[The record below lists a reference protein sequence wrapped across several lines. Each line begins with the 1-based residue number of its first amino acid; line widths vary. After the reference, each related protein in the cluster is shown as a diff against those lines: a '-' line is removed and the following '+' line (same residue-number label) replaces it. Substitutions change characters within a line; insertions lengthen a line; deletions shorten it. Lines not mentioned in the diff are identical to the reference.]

1 MAKKRVQVQGVSA
14 PKLGNSIGGM
24 GQTFVTPD
32 QSNRGS
38 QIAQALQNVG
48 GITQT
53 IASNKIQE
61 QKEEVRLVDG
71 IKAKNAY
78 GVLSPS
84 LIEHMNNQDYSITER
99 EDGVRRRATADEMF
113 ATWANT
119 EEYQA
124 QLSQFG
130 SESAKRAFE
139 GSMAQA
145 VAETYGKAS
154 VDFDQREMRE
164 TFSQE
169 LQVSIA
175 NGTPNAWDAYDA
187 RLVDTGLMSRPEA
200 MAQIQSDAEH
210 MYRTT
215 GDASGFDYME
225 AKGMGNNDFKKANED
240 LKDSITNDREIKANR
255 AYQRDQQVKA
265 KTKSDLMVQVSS
277 RLAEDPHADLDDL
290 EQQALEAGIGDFR
303 GTTNTLRKSYNPT
316 SNKEYK
322 MAISDRVELQK
333 RLTELPTR
341 AQQLQFMEENSSVI
355 DSSTA
360 SQWLGWINSGS
371 IPTFRDNDIYKSVMR
386 SLDDK
391 MEFEQGSTENVFR
404 IKQHIDDTMIKT
416 VQGDVWKQAEA
427 DGDIPEMMDIM
438 ERITIAATKLAADK
452 APLSYV
458 ADGRKEKE
466 DAERQVAADKA
477 KAEAD
482 KAKAE
487 ADKAKTEA
495 EKKLEAFEKQYSNKQ

>member
-1 MAKKRVQVQGVSA
+1 MAKNRVQVQGVSA

-38 QIAQALQNVG
+38 QIAKALQNVG

-78 GVLSPS
+78 GVLAPS
-84 LIEHMNNQDYSITER
+84 LVEHMNNQDYSITER
-99 EDGVRRRATADEMF
+99 EDGIRRRATADEMF
-113 ATWANT
+113 ASWANT
-119 EEYQA
+119 EEYQG

-175 NGTPNAWDAYDA
+175 NGTPNAWDSYDA

-215 GDASGFDYME
+215 GDDSGFDYME
-225 AKGMGNNDFKKANED
+225 AKGMGNNEFKAANED
-240 LKDSITNDREIKANR
+240 KKDAITNDREIKSNR
-255 AYQRDQQVKA
+255 SYQRDQQVKA
-265 KTKSDLMVQVSS
+265 KAKSDLMVQVST

-290 EQQALEAGIGDFR
+290 EQQAIEAGIGDFR
-303 GTTNTLRKSYNPT
+303 GTTNTLRLSYNP
-316 SNKEYK
+316 SMNKDYK
-322 MAISDRVELQK
+322 MNVSNRVELQK
-333 RLTELPTR
+333 QLTELPTR

-360 SQWLGWINSGS
+360 GTWLGWINSGS
-371 IPTFRDNDIYKSVMR
+371 LPTFRNNDIYKGAMKT
-386 SLDDK
+386 LDQRI
-391 MEFEQGSTENVFR
+391 EFAQGSNENVFK
-404 IKQHIDDTMIKT
+404 IKEHVDDTMIKV
-416 VQGDVWKQAEA
+416 VQGERWKKAEE
-427 DGDIPEMMDIM
+427 DGDIGEMMVIM
-438 ERITIAATKLAADK
+438 QDVVTASTQLANAG
-452 APLSYV
+452 AELSYT
-458 ADGRKEKE
+458 ASGREAEE
-466 DAERQVAADKA
+466 DAERQ
-477 KAEAD
+477 AEAD
-482 KAKAE
+482 KV
-487 ADKAKTEA
+487 TEA
-495 EKKLEAFEKQYSNKQ
+495 NRKRLEDLEKQFNK

>member
-1 MAKKRVQVQGVSA
+1 MAKNRVQVQGVSA

-38 QIAQALQNVG
+38 QIAQALQSVG

-84 LIEHMNNQDYSITER
+84 LIEHISNQDYSITER
-99 EDGVRRRATADEMF
+99 EDGTIRRQTADEMF

-119 EEYQA
+119 KEYQA

-175 NGTPNAWDAYDA
+175 NGTPNAWDSYDA

-210 MYRTT
+210 LYRTT
-215 GDASGFDYME
+215 GDTSGFDYME
-225 AKGMGNNDFKKANED
+225 AKGMGNNAFKAANED
-240 LKDSITNDREIKANR
+240 KKEAITNDREIKANR
-255 AYQRDQQVKA
+255 AYQRDQKVKA
-265 KTKSDLMVQVSS
+265 KTKSDLMVQVST
-277 RLAEDPHADLDDL
+277 RLSEDPNADLDDL
-290 EQQALEAGIGDFR
+290 EQQAIEAGIGDFR
-303 GTTNTLRKSYNPT
+303 GTTNTLRKSYNP
-316 SNKEYK
+316 SMNKDYK
-322 MAISDRVELQK
+322 MDLSTRVELQ
-333 RLTELPTR
+333 RQLTELPTLQ
-341 AQQLQFMEENSSVI
+341 QQLQFMEENSSII
-355 DSSTA
+355 DSSTG

-371 IPTFRDNDIYKSVMR
+371 IPTFRDDEVYKSVMK

-404 IKQHIDDTMIKT
+404 IKQHIDDAMIKT
-416 VQGDVWKQAEA
+416 VQGDVWKQAQA
-427 DGDIPEMMDIM
+427 DGDIGELMDIM
-438 ERITIAATKLAADK
+438 ERITTAATTLAGEK

-458 ADGRKEKE
+458 KDGRKATE
-466 DAERQVAADKA
+466 DAER
-477 KAEAD
+477 
-482 KAKAE
+482 KAE

-495 EKKLEAFEKQYSNKQ
+495 DKKLEAFEKQYSNKQ

>member
-1 MAKKRVQVQGVSA
+1 MAKNRVQVEGVSA

-84 LIEHMNNQDYSITER
+84 LVEHMNNQDYSITER
-99 EDGVRRRATADEMF
+99 EDGTRRRATADEMF

-119 EEYQA
+119 EEYQG

-139 GSMAQA
+139 GSMQQA
-145 VAETYGKAS
+145 VAETYGKAT
-154 VDFDQREMRE
+154 VEFDQREMRE

-175 NGTPNAWDAYDA
+175 NGTPNAWDAYDS

-225 AKGMGNNDFKKANED
+225 AQGMGNNDFKAANED
-240 LKDSITNDREIKANR
+240 KKEAITNDREIKANR
-255 AYQRDQQVKA
+255 SYQRDQQVKA
-265 KTKSDLMVQVSS
+265 KTKSDLMVQVST
-277 RLAEDPHADLDDL
+277 RLAEDPNADLDDL
-290 EQQALEAGIGDFR
+290 EQQAIEAGIGDFR
-303 GTTNTLRKSYNPT
+303 GTTNTLRKSYNPS
-316 SNKEYK
+316 SNKDYK
-322 MAISDRVELQK
+322 MDLSTRVDLQ
-333 RLTELPTR
+333 RQLTELPTLQ
-341 AQQLQFMEENSSVI
+341 QQLQFMEENSSII
-355 DSSTA
+355 DSSTG

-371 IPTFRDNDIYKSVMR
+371 IPTFRDDEIYKSVMK
-386 SLDDK
+386 SLDDQ

-404 IKQHIDDTMIKT
+404 IKQHIDDAMIKT
-416 VQGDVWKQAEA
+416 VQGDVWKQAQA
-427 DGDIPEMMDIM
+427 DGDIGELMDIM
-438 ERITIAATKLAADK
+438 ERITTAATILAGEK

-458 ADGRKEKE
+458 KDGRKETE
-466 DAERQVAADKA
+466 DAER

-482 KAKAE
+482 RKR
-487 ADKAKTEA
+487 
-495 EKKLEAFEKQYSNKQ
+495 KKLEDKYN